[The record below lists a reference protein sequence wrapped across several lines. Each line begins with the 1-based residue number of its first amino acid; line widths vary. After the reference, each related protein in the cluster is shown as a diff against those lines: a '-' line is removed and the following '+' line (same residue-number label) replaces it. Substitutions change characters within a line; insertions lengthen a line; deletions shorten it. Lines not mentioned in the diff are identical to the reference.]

1 MSLDD
6 TDEMP
11 LYIPMMLRLQLLQ
24 ALADR
29 GNLSRRGALEHFRL
43 SCWLASYSELQR
55 QAAGIDIDEFL
66 KCCERSA
73 TPENE

>member
-1 MSLDD
+1 MPIDD
-6 TDEMP
+6 TEEMP
-11 LYIPMMLRLQLLQ
+11 LYIPVMARLQLLQ

-29 GNLSRRGALEHFRL
+29 GQLSNVGQIEHYRL

-55 QAAGIDIDEFL
+55 QASGLDIDEFM

-73 TPENE
+73 TPESE